1 MIVVSG
7 VLVLIALVLL
17 ILGFVVAIGFTYSA
31 IGCAAVA
38 AVLVLIDYVR
48 RPARGSGRRAPAP
61 TQSAH
66 DNDDEDR
73 SRRAPRVDQVDQ
85 VDQAHGEGAGDD
97 EAALD
102 LGPARG
108 GPGDDGGFP
117 KETAPAAVATEQPGG
132 SVFVLPGRP
141 HFHARRCAAV
151 GHEAAGEPDSVG
163 DIDEL
168 DLAQAQERGFTPCE
182 VCRPLAASEAAAEAK
197 AQPPASRSQ

>member
-17 ILGFVVAIGFTYSA
+17 ILGFVVAIGFTYAA

-48 RPARGSGRRAPAP
+48 WPARGSGRPAPAP

-66 DNDDEDR
+66 DNDEEDR
-73 SRRAPRVDQVDQ
+73 SRRAPQVDRVDG
-85 VDQAHGEGAGDD
+85 VDQAHGEGGND
-97 EAALD
+97 EAALG
-102 LGPARG
+102 LGSARC

-117 KETAPAAVATEQPGG
+117 QETAPAAVAAEQPSG
-132 SVFVLPGRP
+132 SVFVVPGRP
-141 HFHARRCAAV
+141 HFHAQRCPAV
-151 GHEAAGEPDSVG
+151 GHEASGEPDSVG

-168 DLAQAQERGFTPCE
+168 DLAQAQARGFTPCE
-182 VCRPLAASEAAAEAK
+182 VCRPLAAFEAAAEAK